1 MPKFLR
7 TSTLIALPVITLLLG
22 WQLGMSFEQKRLEEL
37 NDQLEFLYAGE
48 VGSGQTLDALE
59 DDLNFALLDGIWRL
73 LQKNYID
80 PEQLKVQPM
89 LFGAAAGMV
98 NAVGDRYT
106 TFMTPVRND
115 DFQRTLQ
122 GRLEGIGAE
131 LTLKEGK
138 IVVVAPLKGSPAI
151 RAGLQ
156 AEDIITMVDA
166 VDIAGESLAQVVQ
179 RIRGPRGSQV
189 VLTLVREGVAEPF
202 DMPIVRAE
210 ITVPSA
216 EGEVLETASGS
227 LGYISIN
234 QFGEETARE
243 LEAVE
248 KDFLNKDLK
257 GIILDVRFNGGG
269 YLERASEIV
278 SLFLK
283 QGKVVSV
290 ARRTGE
296 PEHHYVNGRPLD
308 MDIPMVVLINEGSA
322 SASEILAGAL
332 QDAGRATIIGVQSFG
347 KGTVQEVF
355 ELPGGSSIRITTARW
370 LTPNGTDLSKQGITP
385 NIYVNRT
392 NEQIQAGIDP
402 QLDAAKEWLLDGEYP
417 AVAPPA
423 EAMDAQPSN

>member
-1 MPKFLR
+1 M
-7 TSTLIALPVITLLLG
+7 
-22 WQLGMSFEQKRLEEL
+22 
-37 NDQLEFLYAGE
+37 
-48 VGSGQTLDALE
+48 
-59 DDLNFALLDGIWRL
+59 
-73 LQKNYID
+73 
-80 PEQLKVQPM
+80 
-89 LFGAAAGMV
+89 
-98 NAVGDRYT
+98 
-106 TFMTPVRND
+106 
-115 DFQRTLQ
+115 
-122 GRLEGIGAE
+122 
-131 LTLKEGK
+131 KEGK

-156 AEDIITMVDA
+156 AEDIISMVDA
-166 VDIAGESLAQVVQ
+166 VDITGETLAQVVQ
-179 RIRGPRGSQV
+179 RIRGPRGSEV
-189 VLTLVREGVAEPF
+189 VLTLVREDVAEPF
-202 DMPIVRAE
+202 DVSITRAE

-216 EGEVLETASGS
+216 EGEILETASGS

-234 QFGEETARE
+234 QFGEATARE

-257 GIILDVRFNGGG
+257 GLILDVRFNGGG

-290 ARRTGE
+290 ARREGE

-385 NIYVNRT
+385 NIYVDRT

-402 QLDAAKEWLLDGEYP
+402 QLDAAKEWLLDGDFP
-417 AVAPPA
+417 AVAPPSQTT
-423 EAMDAQPSN
+423 EEQPSN